1 MRVYARPAA
10 PAAAKAAALR
20 RVIGIDAPGLV
31 VPRRRLSAA
40 TAQTTARR
48 HKRPHKR
55 PHTRLHTRP
64 HKRVDKRVHQGPHS
78 VCRAL
83 DSSPGAASRRR
94 PEVSF
99 IYSFPKFM
107 VRRRLQAPPQG
118 LIYLLVSKIQ
128 GPALPPG
135 AAPRSR
141 LQAPPRC
148 RRLFRSFLKGGF
160 EMNRF
165 LKRRSR
171 NEAAAKPRCPCL
183 FRSLMES
190 PAGSCKDTD
199 TKSLDR
205 PLLVSQPDEIPA
217 TTTAITANTS

>member
-1 MRVYARPAA
+1 MSRSATRSKRSRALANRLSLPLPCPALSDPTLRNRSRRRPSESWHPLSGSKSRRPTTQAPSYKIVPGRGGRVVRVYARPAA
-10 PAAAKAAALR
+10 PPAAKAAALR

-107 VRRRLQAPPQG
+107 VRRRLQTPPRG
-118 LIYLLVSKIQ
+118 LVS
-128 GPALPPG
+128 
-135 AAPRSR
+135 R
-141 LQAPPRC
+141 
-148 RRLFRSFLKGGF
+148 RRLDAVACF
-160 EMNRF
+160 
-165 LKRRSR
+165 
-171 NEAAAKPRCPCL
+171 AA
-183 FRSLMES
+183 F
-190 PAGSCKDTD
+190 
-199 TKSLDR
+199 
-205 PLLVSQPDEIPA
+205 
-217 TTTAITANTS
+217 